1 MYASNEDEEWVY
13 LQPKPTLSDIENE
26 FEEKNSLIL
35 SERTLSS
42 SDDEETSL
50 STYSTSRDEEKST
63 TPKLLKQRR
72 KISVDRVKRIE
83 KTRINDDKIIS
94 YVFLVIL
101 FVLPFLL
108 GYFVSKSNQPAL
120 QKVFDELGRVNQRLN
135 GISSTPT
142 KQIEDELIAQV
153 NTLTL
158 QLEELRE
165 NLTSRIQQ
173 LTLENQ
179 RLRDEIKSQDESST
193 EKLFVSIL
201 KKTSTHLGDVF
212 HHLSESVTNVFDQT
226 QEFLRQNRRFS
237 SSQHRTTF
245 DFFNRLKNRQQNSEF
260 PMKQIRS
267 VQNWA
272 AKIIRR

>member
-13 LQPKPTLSDIENE
+13 LHPKPTLNDVENE

-35 SERTLSS
+35 SEETLSS

-63 TPKLLKQRR
+63 TPKLLKRR
-72 KISVDRVKRIE
+72 KTSADRVQRIE
-83 KTRINDDKIIS
+83 KTQINDEKLIS

-108 GYFVSKSNQPAL
+108 GYFVSKSSKKETPSNFFSMKVDRFRFRFQLDQPAL

-135 GISSTPT
+135 GISSTST

-173 LTLENQ
+173 V
-179 RLRDEIKSQDESST
+179 
-193 EKLFVSIL
+193 KLFERVAFFI
-201 KKTSTHLGDVF
+201 
-212 HHLSESVTNVFDQT
+212 ENFDI
-226 QEFLRQNRRFS
+226 S
-237 SSQHRTTF
+237 SSSSSKVNVGKST
-245 DFFNRLKNRQQNSEF
+245 S
-260 PMKQIRS
+260 
-267 VQNWA
+267 A
-272 AKIIRR
+272 